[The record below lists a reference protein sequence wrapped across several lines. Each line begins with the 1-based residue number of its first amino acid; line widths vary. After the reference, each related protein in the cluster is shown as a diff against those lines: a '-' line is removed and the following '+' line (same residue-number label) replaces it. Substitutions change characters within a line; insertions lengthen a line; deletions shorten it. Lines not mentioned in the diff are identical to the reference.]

1 MRLNTRMISS
11 FGLSLYLPA
20 SVTVQPSPFY
30 ARAED
35 LTDYLNRTTI
45 RGEMIVLFWLRGLEI
60 GGGVEFCRAGQRGCC
75 ARHFGSVILREHSWA

>member
-35 LTDYLNRTTI
+35 LTDYLNRTAI
-45 RGEMIVLFWLRGLEI
+45 RGEMIVLFWLRPGD
-60 GGGVEFCRAGQRGCC
+60 RGW
-75 ARHFGSVILREHSWA
+75 S